1 MEDNA
6 ELESFRR
13 QWREEVARRSKP
25 TGSVSVP
32 DAAPR
37 SAAPIASP
45 ALLTATRPPP
55 TRHAATDRKDLEQ
68 EEPAPASFD
77 PEELAQQVGE
87 LKFSQEEGD
96 EEEDGFTRRAQ
107 QEPNSALEHF
117 ERAVEKEAAGNLG
130 DSLQHYRKAYRVSI
144 WMAVNGDKNAA
155 NANCSLAGCRCR
167 QGLSQQTFCP
177 RLEKARPSCPS

>member
-25 TGSVSVP
+25 TDFAPEP
-32 DAAPR
+32 DAAPP
-37 SAAPIASP
+37 SAAPIVSP
-45 ALLTATRPPP
+45 TVLSATRPPP

-68 EEPAPASFD
+68 EGPAPASFD

-87 LKFSQEEGD
+87 LSVAQEEED

-107 QEPNSALEHF
+107 REPNSALEHF

-130 DSLQHYRKAYRVSI
+130 DSLQHYRKAFRVSLGSSGSTKK
-144 WMAVNGDKNAA
+144 VHLG
-155 NANCSLAGCRCR
+155 
-167 QGLSQQTFCP
+167 
-177 RLEKARPSCPS
+177 

>member
-25 TGSVSVP
+25 TDSVP
-32 DAAPR
+32 APDVAPP
-37 SAAPIASP
+37 SAAPIVSS

-55 TRHAATDRKDLEQ
+55 TRHAAIDRKDLE
-68 EEPAPASFD
+68 EEGPAPASFD

-87 LKFSQEEGD
+87 LKVSQEED

-130 DSLQHYRKAYRVSI
+130 DSLQHYRKAYRVS
-144 WMAVNGDKNAA
+144 MHG
-155 NANCSLAGCRCR
+155 SG
-167 QGLSQQTFCP
+167 
-177 RLEKARPSCPS
+177 

>member
-25 TGSVSVP
+25 IDSAPAP
-32 DAAPR
+32 DAALP

-45 ALLTATRPPP
+45 TVPSATRAPP
-55 TRHAATDRKDLEQ
+55 TRHAATDRKDLDQ
-68 EEPAPASFD
+68 EGPAPASFD

-87 LKFSQEEGD
+87 LSVKQEEEEEEEEEED

-130 DSLQHYRKAYRVSI
+130 DSLQHYRKAFRVSLDSSGWI
-144 WMAVNGDKNAA
+144 G
-155 NANCSLAGCRCR
+155 
-167 QGLSQQTFCP
+167 
-177 RLEKARPSCPS
+177 

>member
-25 TGSVSVP
+25 TDSASGP
-32 DAAPR
+32 DTAPP

-55 TRHAATDRKDLEQ
+55 TRHAATDRKDLDQ
-68 EEPAPASFD
+68 EGPAPASFD

-87 LKFSQEEGD
+87 LSVTQEED

-130 DSLQHYRKAYRVSI
+130 DSLQHYRKAYRVSLDNSG
-144 WMAVNGDKNAA
+144 WMR
-155 NANCSLAGCRCR
+155 NCHLG
-167 QGLSQQTFCP
+167 
-177 RLEKARPSCPS
+177 

>member
-25 TGSVSVP
+25 TDSAP
-32 DAAPR
+32 AHDAALP
-37 SAAPIASP
+37 SAAPIAP
-45 ALLTATRPPP
+45 PTVLGATRHPP
-55 TRHAATDRKDLEQ
+55 TRHAATDRKDLDQ
-68 EEPAPASFD
+68 EGPAPASFD

-87 LKFSQEEGD
+87 LGITQEEEED
-96 EEEDGFTRRAQ
+96 EDEDGFTRRAQ

-130 DSLQHYRKAYRVSI
+130 DSLQHYRKAFRVSLDNSGS
-144 WMAVNGDKNAA
+144 MG
-155 NANCSLAGCRCR
+155 
-167 QGLSQQTFCP
+167 
-177 RLEKARPSCPS
+177 

>member
-25 TGSVSVP
+25 TDSAPAS
-32 DAAPR
+32 DAAPP
-37 SAAPIASP
+37 SAAPIVSP
-45 ALLTATRPPP
+45 TVLSATRPPP
-55 TRHAATDRKDLEQ
+55 TRHAATDRKGLDQ
-68 EEPAPASFD
+68 EGPAPASFD

-87 LKFSQEEGD
+87 LSVTQEEED

-130 DSLQHYRKAYRVSI
+130 DSLQHYRKAFRVSL
-144 WMAVNGDKNAA
+144 GG
-155 NANCSLAGCRCR
+155 SG
-167 QGLSQQTFCP
+167 
-177 RLEKARPSCPS
+177 